1 MVRRL
6 AFPAPPPPRPNG
18 MVWHG
23 VGGEGGGGGWRVRRA
38 VGLWRNGQASQ
49 TRPAQYASPRQAINP
64 ISSEG
69 FRVVSSGLVFKDLG
83 WQADGPGSQ
92 GSGFRLQDLKIG
104 AAVVLA

>member
-1 MVRRL
+1 MYGRRL

-23 VGGEGGGGGWRVRRA
+23 VGGEGGGGLACAER
-38 VGLWRNGQASQ
+38 Q
-49 TRPAQYASPRQAINP
+49 TRPAQYAGPRQAINP